1 MKSCLNMLMIVQE
14 IKKKRKKSIEYE
26 SIKFSDA
33 SFYNENKRQMTIDS
47 GVIWCTIIPI
57 KRRNRFDVVRDIEDS
72 AWLRVLRIHD
82 LSEGKV
88 MIMTVLDSTWF
99 YKERIRYFT
108 LLTIENRKTSLFCYY
123 RHKKKV
129 DLSLMKETFTLL
141 FLCSVIILIFL
152 KKVIF

>member
-1 MKSCLNMLMIVQE
+1 MKSCLNMLMIVQK

-33 SFYNENKRQMTIDS
+33 SFYNENKRQVTIDS

-108 LLTIENRKTSLFCYY
+108 LLTIEKQAFFAIIVTKRKSIWVWWKRHSHYY
-123 RHKKKV
+123 FYAQ
-129 DLSLMKETFTLL
+129 SSF
-141 FLCSVIILIFL
+141 
-152 KKVIF
+152 